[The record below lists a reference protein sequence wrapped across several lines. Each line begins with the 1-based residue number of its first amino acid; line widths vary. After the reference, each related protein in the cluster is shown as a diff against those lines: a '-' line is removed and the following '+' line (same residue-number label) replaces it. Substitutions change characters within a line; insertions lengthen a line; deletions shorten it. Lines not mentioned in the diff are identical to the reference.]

1 MVYHIRYTTS
11 HLQQSC
17 MNELVIPIDHELSIH
32 YLKLIKI
39 VFLPS
44 SIFLGINVIVIQ
56 DLRFSQCMLM
66 TEMSWL
72 TKRELD
78 QVTWKTIIFY
88 SNIFYQTFAKKII
101 FSVDCFFSRYLN
113 WSEISFIFRSVLLLF
128 DKRGKK
134 AHVGFG
140 REFLCKK
147 CNHQLSVQFS
157 YKKNNL
163 IYLNIFM
170 LFSGQHAW
178 HNKLRD
184 KDLFSNDP

>member
-88 SNIFYQTFAKKII
+88 SNIFYLTFAKKII
-101 FSVDCFFSRYLN
+101 FSVDCFFQDTWTDQRYLSFSVLFFCCLIKEEKRRMLV
-113 WSEISFIFRSVLLLF
+113 SEENFSAKNAIINFRSNF
-128 DKRGKK
+128 HIRK
-134 AHVGFG
+134 
-140 REFLCKK
+140 
-147 CNHQLSVQFS
+147 
-157 YKKNNL
+157 
-163 IYLNIFM
+163 II
-170 LFSGQHAW
+170 
-178 HNKLRD
+178 
-184 KDLFSNDP
+184 